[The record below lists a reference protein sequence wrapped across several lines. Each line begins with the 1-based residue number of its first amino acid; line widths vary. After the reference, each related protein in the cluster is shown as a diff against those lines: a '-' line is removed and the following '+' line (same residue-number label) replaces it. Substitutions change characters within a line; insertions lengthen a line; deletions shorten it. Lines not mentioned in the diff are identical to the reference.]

1 MIELELLGIG
11 ADGESLVFT
20 SPSGERY
27 TTPITDEL
35 RGALR
40 RERPRLDVAP
50 DPQHSLK
57 PSQIQTL
64 LRGGLTAE
72 DIACEYQM
80 DLDLIQRFESPVQA
94 EKDYILQR
102 AKNTRLGSEPGGP
115 RLGDLV
121 LDRLATR
128 GVSASSVIWYASR
141 QVDSPWEISLT
152 FLQGASEYA
161 AHWRFDASSSSL
173 EAVDQEARWL
183 TETTTQAA
191 FSTIFPPISSK
202 ALDHVD
208 DPEKVADLAQREA
221 LLDQLNA
228 ARGKRLDVVME
239 SDEDDDV
246 DAIMAELEK
255 ESTADSAPAPA
266 SISARIYSLAQA
278 KTKRE
283 VTSTE
288 QPLTDVV
295 QEQPVPSSSIP
306 DTLPGLD
313 QVPEEA
319 PTPKKR
325 TKRRSVP
332 SWDEIVFGSK
342 P

>member
-20 SPSGERY
+20 APSGERY

-102 AKNTRLGSEPGGP
+102 AKNVRLGAEPGGP

-121 LDRLATR
+121 VDRLATR
-128 GVSASSVIWYASR
+128 GVSPSSVLWYASR

-152 FLQGASEYA
+152 FLQGAAEYA
-161 AHWRFDASSSSL
+161 AHWRFDAASSSL

-183 TETTTQAA
+183 TETTSQAA
-191 FSTIFPPISSK
+191 FSTIFPPLASK
-202 ALDHVD
+202 PAEPVS
-208 DPEKVADLAQREA
+208 DPEAAADLAQREA

-228 ARGKRLDVVME
+228 ARGKRVDIAVE

-255 ESTADSAPAPA
+255 ENTPDPAPA

-278 KTKRE
+278 KTKRDIPEAESAPSDTSDE
-283 VTSTE
+283 VSVTT
-288 QPLTDVV
+288 
-295 QEQPVPSSSIP
+295 SSIP

-313 QVPEEA
+313 QVAEETPA
-319 PTPKKR
+319 PKKR